1 MPRTKDRVLHATEG
15 AKPYV
20 ERALHDEELRDS
32 LKRAAQAARDVYD
45 ELIRPRNVTTIAQR
59 LATDSEVQDNLRTTI
74 AELRRATDR
83 LRTRES
89 RRGRN
94 TAFLL
99 LGVIIGV
106 LFNPW
111 TGPETRKWLREQL
124 LGGES
129 ELELETTTPSGN
141 GDGVVQ

>member
-20 ERALHDEELRDS
+20 ERALHDEELRES
-32 LKRAAQAARDVYD
+32 LKRAAQAARDVYE
-45 ELIRPRNVTTIAQR
+45 ELIRPRNVATIAQR
-59 LATDSEVQDNLRTTI
+59 LATDATVQDSLRTTV
-74 AELRRATDR
+74 AELRHAADR
-83 LRTRES
+83 LQTRES

-99 LGVIIGV
+99 VGVIVGV

-124 LGGES
+124 LGGEG
-129 ELELETTTPSGN
+129 ELGVETPIASGN
-141 GDGVVQ
+141 GDGAVQ